1 MKKNLPIIW
10 MSPWN
15 SYFKNKEVAYLLK
28 ETILKYD
35 KAVIMV
41 ADEPAISTYLAMW
54 YSFSK
59 AKNKAIL
66 KWNNLKNR
74 TKKVLE

>member
-1 MKKNLPIIW
+1 